1 MTDRTFPHV
10 LLLAGAGGHAP
21 QEALTSIRTL
31 GANASL
37 VYIDAWASAD
47 AVRTMFDALQPGGEL
62 VVVHDLDE
70 AVEAAVAL
78 HGRQPIAGVVT
89 YSELLLLPHAQIA
102 SRLSLPG
109 SPPEA
114 VAIAQSKARQREVFA
129 RCGVATP
136 RFAIFDDATQLDA
149 AIAHVG
155 LPAVFKPSLGAGS
168 VGVQRVH
175 TRAQAEAALCAF
187 VAERSVFLQPD
198 PHVLL
203 EEPLALEGDPGSP
216 FADYV
221 SVESLLVDGQAQH
234 LTVTDRGR
242 LTHGYVEEG
251 LVMPSR
257 LDALAQARIVEEADK
272 AIRAIGLTHGAVHT
286 EVAWVGGEAKI
297 IEVNARAGGPV
308 PSMFKACAGYNY
320 AAEIARSYLGERSI
334 AAPAFGRIAWHRF
347 VPIPEGQWRIASMT
361 PVDQVKQRFASSIVY
376 LSPRFKVGQTVSRAL
391 TLHLASFLVTAP
403 THEAA
408 LALVAEVEAA
418 LAIRLEPLPDTQPCV
433 EAVA

>member
-1 MTDRTFPHV
+1 MTGPTSPHL
-10 LLLAGAGGHAP
+10 LLLAGVGGHAP
-21 QEALTSIRTL
+21 QEALASIRSI
-31 GANASL
+31 GAHVSL
-37 VYIDAWASAD
+37 VYIDAWAPAD
-47 AVRTMFDALQPGGEL
+47 AVRTVFDTLRPGGEL
-62 VVVHDLDE
+62 VVVHDLAE

-78 HGRQPIAGVVT
+78 HARQPIHGVVT

-102 SRLSLPG
+102 ARLALPG

-136 RFAIFDDATQLDA
+136 RFAIVDDAAQIDA
-149 AIAHVG
+149 AIACVG

-168 VGVQRVH
+168 VGVQRVE
-175 TRAQAEAALCAF
+175 TRAQALAAWRAF
-187 VAERSVFLQPD
+187 SAQRSTFLQPD

-203 EEPLALEGDPGSP
+203 EEPLALEGNDGSA

-242 LTHGYVEEG
+242 LCHGYVEEG

-257 LDALAQARIVEEADK
+257 LDAQAQQRIVAEADK

-308 PSMFKACAGYNY
+308 PSMFKAAAGYNY
-320 AAEIARSYLGERSI
+320 AAEIARSALGQRSST
-334 AAPAFGRIAWHRF
+334 APAFGRIAWHRF
-347 VPIPEGQWRIASMT
+347 VPIPDGQWRIASMT
-361 PVDQVKQRFASSIVY
+361 PVDEVKQRFAGRIVY
-376 LSPRFKVGQTVSRAL
+376 LSPRFKVGQTVNRAL

-403 THEAA
+403 THQAA
-408 LALVAEVEAA
+408 RAMVAEVEEA
-418 LAIRLEPLPDTQPCV
+418 LAIRLEPLHST